1 MITGTFGI
9 SRFSVRA
16 ASIPPS
22 SGSVQDKNLIGLTNL
37 ISRNPPILPK
47 LNRRRAQF
55 LLTKIDEILA
65 CEQHKDAERDTNL
78 WSLAISLEVRAG
90 NTGEWIT

>member
-1 MITGTFGI
+1 M
-9 SRFSVRA
+9 
-16 ASIPPS
+16 
-22 SGSVQDKNLIGLTNL
+22 
-37 ISRNPPILPK
+37 LPN

-55 LLTKIDEILA
+55 VLTKIDEILA
-65 CEQHKDAERDTNL
+65 WEQHKDAERDTNL